1 MFSVTSL
8 KKRDKKLPMSQKCGI
23 FLLLLIFAAV
33 AAFLGRNA
41 LEQAGSLGVP
51 EMFAY
56 VLLGIAFIIV
66 PVTVCILAG
75 IWTSRSGDIVI
86 ARPM

>member
-8 KKRDKKLPMSQKCGI
+8 KKRDKKLPMNQKCGI
-23 FLLLLIFAAV
+23 LLLLLIFAAV
-33 AAFLGRNA
+33 AAFLGWNA
-41 LEQAGSLGVP
+41 LGKAGSLGVP

-56 VLLGIAFIIV
+56 VPRGIAFIVV
-66 PVTVCILAG
+66 PVTVCILTG
-75 IWTSRSGDIVI
+75 IWTSSSGNIVI